1 MRHIFRRIALVIL
14 LFAMIMSSTACKK
27 ALYVSGDTG
36 TGFRV
41 DRLQAMV
48 KTNKIICDISDVSF
62 DFSYGFYWLRR
73 STVEKIKRE
82 YDRIFEDSHYQD
94 NYAIYLSNSED
105 ILFEEDE
112 NEKIVDYKNGVN
124 ATLYKHF
131 TFEEAYATNY
141 GFDLEGIINEIR
153 YYHCEKLTIPEEF
166 FVSSSEYVYIHVVV
180 LNYDVGNDV
189 VSSFIKSIT
198 IPIKYKLLGED
209 KVILLND

>member
-1 MRHIFRRIALVIL
+1 
-14 LFAMIMSSTACKK
+14 MIMSSTACKK
-27 ALYVSGDTG
+27 ALYVSGDTD

-41 DRLQAMV
+41 DSLQAMV

-73 STVEKIKRE
+73 STVEKIKSE
-82 YDRIFEDSHYQD
+82 YDRIFEGSHYQD

-105 ILFEEDE
+105 IFFEEDE

-141 GFDLEGIINEIR
+141 GFDLE
-153 YYHCEKLTIPEEF
+153 
-166 FVSSSEYVYIHVVV
+166 
-180 LNYDVGNDV
+180 
-189 VSSFIKSIT
+189 
-198 IPIKYKLLGED
+198 
-209 KVILLND
+209 